1 MLVPLVGTFFM
12 NLLLRPLDNPSDPV
26 WSVIL
31 MTVMSAG
38 LALVYIVY
46 ILRIA
51 FAELKYGRSNQPEG
65 CESGPADSTPDTQD

>member
-1 MLVPLVGTFFM
+1 M

-31 MTVMSAG
+31 MTAMAAG
-38 LALVYIVY
+38 LALAYIVY

-51 FAELKYGRSNQPEG
+51 FAELDNGRSNQPEG
-65 CESGPADSTPDTQD
+65 CEPGPADSTLDTQD

>member
-31 MTVMSAG
+31 MTVMAAG

-46 ILRIA
+46 ILKISYT
-51 FAELKYGRSNQPEG
+51 ELKDGSN
-65 CESGPADSTPDTQD
+65 DTTKQEVLLQLPSHRD